1 MMNVDIKAGIVKPIA
16 AHVVEAKNIES
27 AFRYMATGTHIG
39 KILLKLRETPE
50 TAESLPIS
58 VLPKVFCDF
67 NGTFVLVGEMDDFSL
82 ELADWLVLRGC
93 KKLSFSTGKGISN
106 AYQAYRIK

>member
-16 AHVVEAKNIES
+16 AHVFEPKNIES
-27 AFRYMATGTHIG
+27 AFRFMASGNHIG
-39 KILLKLRETPE
+39 KVLLKLRETPE
-50 TAESLPIS
+50 TAESLPMS

-67 NGTFVLVGEMDDFSL
+67 NGTFVLVGEIDDFSL

-93 KKLSFSTGKGISN
+93 KKVAFGTHKGIIN

>member
-1 MMNVDIKAGIVKPIA
+1 MMNADIKAGIVKPIEA
-16 AHVVEAKNIES
+16 QVFEAKDLES
-27 AFRYMATGTHIG
+27 AFRLMSTGTHIG

-58 VLPKVFCDF
+58 VLPKVFCAPDE
-67 NGTFVLVGEMDDFSL
+67 TFVLVGEIDEFSL

-93 KKLSFSTGKGISN
+93 KKLVFSTCDGISN
-106 AYQAYRIK
+106 GYQAYRIK

>member
-1 MMNVDIKAGIVKPIA
+1 MMNADIKAGIVKPI
-16 AHVVEAKNIES
+16 EAKVFEAKDLES
-27 AFRYMATGTHIG
+27 AFRLMATGTHIG
-39 KILLKLRETPE
+39 KVLLKLRKTPE

-58 VLPKVFCDF
+58 VLPKVFCDS
-67 NGTFVLVGEMDDFSL
+67 NETFVLVGEMDDFNL

-93 KKLSFSTGKGISN
+93 KKLVFSTCEGIRN